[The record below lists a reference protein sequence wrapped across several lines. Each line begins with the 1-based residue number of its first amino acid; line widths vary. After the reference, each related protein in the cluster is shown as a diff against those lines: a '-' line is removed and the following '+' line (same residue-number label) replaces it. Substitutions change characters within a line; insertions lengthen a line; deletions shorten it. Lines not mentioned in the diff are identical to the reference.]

1 MVIQVR
7 STSHQ
12 VWSKKASS
20 GTGTIASAAIANATT
35 LAAPSELAQT
45 APPARSEA
53 LSSIAPPASQTS
65 TNAITATAAVV
76 RPGTYYDAVVGA
88 VVFDWNGLP
97 QEYFVIPES
106 ELLPWEQTVFQM
118 LGLRWLLMSYLN
130 LGGFYHA
137 KVSCENYSA
146 FVVRQREYYM
156 AILLERSDARDSD
169 PAFMEWLQAFEVSY
183 LRTDPRFQ
191 HH

>member
-20 GTGTIASAAIANATT
+20 GTGTIANAAIANAT
-35 LAAPSELAQT
+35 LAAPSQRPQA
-45 APPARSEA
+45 APSD
-53 LSSIAPPASQTS
+53 IAPPASHAS
-65 TNAITATAAVV
+65 TQAIASTTALA

-156 AILLERSDARDSD
+156 AILLERSDTRDSD